1 MTTRLRPTP
10 RGLLTPAPPER
21 LAALRVLVC
30 GFGLGYLLVRLPHL
44 LDVIRLAADAP
55 DRFDPVGPLLLLDGP
70 VDESLALVV
79 LLATLVAGVAALA
92 GWRWRATGPSFAL
105 GVLLVASYRNSW
117 GQIFHTENLLVL
129 HLGVLAAA
137 PSADAWSLD
146 SRRRRGQTT
155 AESDGPEE
163 LHAVRYGWPAQLMV
177 VIVVVAYLVAGW
189 AKLRASGFGWASGDA
204 LRNLVAHDALR
215 KEVVGGSASP
225 IARFALRQGW
235 IFAPMAVLSLAAEL
249 LAPVALLGG
258 RIRVAWVAV
267 AWLFHL
273 GVLAV
278 MGIMF
283 PYQVFGVA
291 FAAFVTVESLS
302 GRTRANLSRWTA
314 RRTS

>member
-1 MTTRLRPTP
+1 MTGLIAALDRRLRA
-10 RGLLTPAPPER
+10 PAPPTR
-21 LAALRVLVC
+21 LAALRVLV
-30 GFGLGYLLVRLPHL
+30 GGYALGWLLLRLPHL
-44 LDVIRLAADAP
+44 LDVARAAGS
-55 DRFDPVGPLLLLDGP
+55 RFDPVGPLAWMDRPAPTGTA
-70 VDESLALVV
+70 VAV
-79 LLATLVAGVAALA
+79 LLATIGAGVGFTA
-92 GWRWRATGPSFAL
+92 GWRWRLSGPAFAVGFL
-105 GVLLVASYRNSW
+105 AVTTYRSSW